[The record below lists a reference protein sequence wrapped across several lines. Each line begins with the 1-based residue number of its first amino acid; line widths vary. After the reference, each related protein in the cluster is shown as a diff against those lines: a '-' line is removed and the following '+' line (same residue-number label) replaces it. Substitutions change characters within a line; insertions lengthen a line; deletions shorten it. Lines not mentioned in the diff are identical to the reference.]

1 MPMTDPIS
9 TRRDTM
15 NNPIANPT
23 GKPSRHA
30 IHASAADRLRRRGR
44 YSAMAAASA
53 AATAVVGSEA
63 SAAVVTS
70 APGVVHTYTLI
81 AGSAANF
88 TTWGA
93 GGTAVLNGKLRIA
106 ASYSRAGM
114 AGSRR
119 AFARSVAGVSFHV
132 PSTPAP
138 AGGPAARLGSGQ
150 AVNAGLDWAAGLRIL
165 MSSYGRVPNDFDSV
179 GSGGWNLGDS
189 NQAGVQS
196 ARGFLAFRISDGASD
211 YFYGYLDLEMSR
223 SGVESN
229 STLTITIHGWAYES
243 TPGQQI
249 VIGGATAV
257 SGGAGLAALAAGAAG
272 LRGRRRSRN

>member
-1 MPMTDPIS
+1 
-9 TRRDTM
+9 
-15 NNPIANPT
+15 
-23 GKPSRHA
+23 
-30 IHASAADRLRRRGR
+30 
-44 YSAMAAASA
+44 MAA
-53 AATAVVGSEA
+53 AATAATAAVGTEA
-63 SAAVVTS
+63 GATVVTS

-93 GGTAVLNGKLRIA
+93 AGAALLDGKLQIA
-106 ASYSRAGM
+106 ASYARAGM

-119 AFARSVAGVSFHV
+119 AFARSVSGVSFHV

-138 AGGPAARLGSGQ
+138 AGGPAARLSSGQ

-179 GSGGWNLGDS
+179 GSGGWNLGNS
-189 NQAGVQS
+189 SQTGVQS

-211 YFYGYLDLEMSR
+211 HYYGYLDLEMSR
-223 SGVESN
+223 SGVETN

-243 TPGQQI
+243 TAGQQI
-249 VIGGATAV
+249 VIGGAAAV
-257 SGGAGLAALAAGAAG
+257 PGGAGLAALAVGAAG
-272 LRGRRRSRN
+272 LRGRRRSRR